1 MWKIKTQD
9 KLVDSTRKLENDNTI
24 DSIIPKDNDK
34 TGGLP
39 KEIEIFVEAK
49 VMLRT
54 NFNRTQ
60 GLVNGAIG
68 NTTEINWPNFARDQL
83 YDECIP
89 TSICI
94 DFGRDGIHK
103 IEPITIQFPA
113 MRSYGTAE
121 CRMLPVILSWAV
133 TAHKLQG
140 STVDHAVVYLGPRLF
155 AKGQAYGT
163 LSRVKSLQD
172 LRIEQL
178 NCSKLMGRA
187 PCNIDALEEM

>member
-1 MWKIKTQD
+1 MWKIKAQD
-9 KLVDSTRKLENDNTI
+9 KLVDLTKKLDNDNTI

-39 KEIEIFVEAK
+39 KEIEIFVGAK

-54 NFNRTQ
+54 NLNVYQ

-68 NTTEINWPNFARDQL
+68 NITEINWPNFARDQL

-89 TSICI
+89 TLIRV

-103 IEPITIQFPA
+103 IKPISIQFPT

-121 CRMLPVILSWAV
+121 RRILPIILSWAV
-133 TAHKLQG
+133 TAHKL
-140 STVDHAVVYLGPRLF
+140 
-155 AKGQAYGT
+155 
-163 LSRVKSLQD
+163 
-172 LRIEQL
+172 
-178 NCSKLMGRA
+178 
-187 PCNIDALEEM
+187 